1 MQRPTA
7 GSTRIWRVSDREEDE
22 AWHERLRKQSTRSPP
37 DRRAKV
43 EARAAE
49 LIAEELSLQELRKAM
64 RLTQVELADRLGV
77 RQDTISRLE
86 QRADMLLSTL
96 QSYVEA
102 MGGRLSIVAELPNR
116 PPVRI
121 RRFSMLAGET
131 EDHDEEDQPSR
142 PRDDATRTAC

>member
-1 MQRPTA
+1 VNNPPA
-7 GSTRIWRVSDREEDE
+7 SDREEDE
-22 AWHERLRKQSTRSPP
+22 GMGRTVTEAIDALPP
-37 DRRAKV
+37 ERRAKI

-86 QRADMLLSTL
+86 KRADMLLSTL

-102 MGGRLSIVAELPNR
+102 IGGRLAVVAELPNH

-121 RRFSMLAGET
+121 KQLSMLAGQT
-131 EDHDEEDQPSR
+131 EDVGETNR
-142 PRDDATRTAC
+142 PTRARDDAA

>member
-1 MQRPTA
+1 MGRTL
-7 GSTRIWRVSDREEDE
+7 TE
-22 AWHERLRKQSTRSPP
+22 AIDGLSP

-49 LIAEELSLQELRKAM
+49 LIAEELSLKQLRKAM

-102 MGGRLSIVAELPNR
+102 IGGRLSIVVELPNR
-116 PPVRI
+116 PRVRLKGFQRAD
-121 RRFSMLAGET
+121 RRYR
-131 EDHDEEDQPSR
+131 R
-142 PRDDATRTAC
+142 PRRDRATRAQPGQRRLENW